1 MPESRGRKVADAKK
15 TAKRKSAA
23 AESSMK
29 KVDAQN
35 RFVASRDW
43 VPYVFIPVGLLGVAW
58 LVVFYI
64 AGPQIPFMAAIG
76 NWNFGIGMGLITAA
90 FFIATLWK

>member
-1 MPESRGRKVADAKK
+1 MPESRVRKAADEKK

-23 AESSMK
+23 AQAQGK
-29 KVDAQN
+29 NIQAKNRLDAN
-35 RFVASRDW
+35 RDW
-43 VPYVFIPVGLLGVAW
+43 VPYVFIPVGLIGVIW

-64 AGPQIPFMAAIG
+64 AGHQIPFMASLG
-76 NWNFGIGMGLITAA
+76 NWNFGIGMGFITAA